1 MISAVRTPFSGL
13 NRNVKPSIILV
24 LAAVFVSGGCP
35 AHYHAI
41 NSGHVEMF
49 LTAPQAQ
56 SVVLVVSSDPFQ
68 QVQALRDDSGMWK
81 VTVNRLSE
89 FKYFYLVDGKTVLPD
104 CRLRENDDFG
114 SNNCVFSP

>member
-1 MISAVRTPFSGL
+1 
-13 NRNVKPSIILV
+13 VKPRIISV
-24 LAAVFVSGGCP
+24 LAAVLVVGGCTT
-35 AHYHAI
+35 HYQVVT
-41 NSGHVEMF
+41 SGHVEMF

-68 QVQALRDDSGMWK
+68 QVQARRDASGMWK
-81 VTVNRLSE
+81 VTLNRLSE
-89 FKYFYLVDGKTVLPD
+89 FKYFYLVDGKTYLPD